1 MTCWS
6 ANPEQ
11 RWDLHAV
18 CNQFSISSVQDVPGV
33 ELGKQ
38 CASQIATLVEGLIS
52 MFIDPQSAAR
62 NLNAIGS
69 SPPRDLS
76 PVPSSGHAE
85 GNYGSNHDWPTLIAA
100 TPTDRT
106 PPDLSNHRA
115 RQPIITRLLTRL
127 KNRSLQK
134 TPTPSTPSPKNH
146 LTSRTRHRTSRDN
159 NEPRTDIPA
168 QGKRIRKNGMLS
180 RGWNKLQTMVNVLTR
195 AVRLGKFPGD

>member
-18 CNQFSISSVQDVPGV
+18 CNQFSISSVQGVPGV

-38 CASQIATLVEGLIS
+38 CASQTATLVEGLIF

-62 NLNAIGS
+62 SLNAVRN

-76 PVPSSGHAE
+76 SVPSSGHAE
-85 GNYGSNHDWPTLIAA
+85 GNYGFDHDWPTPVAA
-100 TPTDRT
+100 TPTDPT
-106 PPDLSNHRA
+106 PPDLSNHRV

-127 KNRSLQK
+127 KNRIPQ
-134 TPTPSTPSPKNH
+134 TTPKNH
-146 LTSRTRHRTSRDN
+146 LTSRTSRDN
-159 NEPRTDIPA
+159 NEPTSDTPA

-195 AVRLGKFPGD
+195 AVRLRKFPGD